1 MPDERKVHDKPIPR
15 LGGLTF
21 FPVITITLSLLM
33 GIRYLY
39 GWDVVNLPAVD
50 VLVEF
55 LMLLAGSCVLYI
67 VGVGDD
73 LIGVRGLLARAVII
87 DVDVIRVRR
96 VFRGINRGLEIIRE
110 DDEDVI
116 SFAD

>member
-1 MPDERKVHDKPIPR
+1 MI
-15 LGGLTF
+15 
-21 FPVITITLSLLM
+21 
-33 GIRYLY
+33 GI
-39 GWDVVNLPAVD
+39 
-50 VLVEF
+50 
-55 LMLLAGSCVLYI
+55 
-67 VGVGDD
+67 
-73 LIGVRGLLARAVII
+73 RGLLARAVII